1 MEGIDTIDVTLINV
15 KVSLVELDLAEQVD
29 LQGGVDF
36 GSVPSCEQRV
46 TKGKGNRRAP
56 AIDIHNGRRTREDD
70 MQKEMKGMKRKG
82 LVLAMVLLMVWI
94 TACGNSGGADSN
106 DPGANDTVT
115 VWTYPVHGTYE
126 DELKDLIADFNKEH
140 PNITVKTEM
149 LSWAEGPKKFDVAL
163 NAGNPPDLYFHSVD
177 GTYVN
182 TGLALE
188 LDSYLTPEI
197 KDDYLP
203 GTLELGQIQGKQYGL
218 PLYQFQWA
226 WGGNKRI
233 LDEAGIDWKTIQKNG
248 WTWSEFNEAAA
259 KLAKTLDNGSKQY
272 ALVTDGTSLDFIEM
286 LSRNNGMIDV
296 LDETGKF
303 QWNDGRI
310 LDTLSFIKNLM
321 DQGYMPKE
329 TAALAPAKRTDMFY
343 AGETAIISKA
353 IPYYDVMIQNR
364 NKDIDDGKV
373 QGEKIDFVLLPV
385 PHNDNQPAATTM
397 GGEGYVAFKQKKDKG
412 EQHAKNTF
420 LVMEALSGAKAGNSA
435 NELALPFVR
444 QSQADLFK
452 GKELGQ
458 QVNLDAA
465 REMAKHI
472 AMPVVL
478 KLDIDKA
485 SQQKQF
491 KEQVVKPNI
500 QALFSGEKTPEQ
512 IAEDFK
518 GKGQQMFGQ

>member
-1 MEGIDTIDVTLINV
+1 
-15 KVSLVELDLAEQVD
+15 
-29 LQGGVDF
+29 
-36 GSVPSCEQRV
+36 
-46 TKGKGNRRAP
+46 
-56 AIDIHNGRRTREDD
+56 
-70 MQKEMKGMKRKG
+70 MKRKG
-82 LVLAMVLLMVWI
+82 LVLAMALLMVWI
-94 TACGNSGGADSN
+94 TACGNSGGAASN

-259 KLAKTLDNGSKQY
+259 KLTKTLDNGSKQY

-296 LDETGKF
+296 LDESGKF

-364 NKDIDDGKV
+364 SKDIDDGKV

-465 REMAKHI
+465 KEMAKHI

>member
-1 MEGIDTIDVTLINV
+1 MVHAVNDDSGNGLW
-15 KVSLVELDLAEQVD
+15 QW
-29 LQGGVDF
+29 
-36 GSVPSCEQRV
+36 GSSATE
-46 TKGKGNRRAP
+46 
-56 AIDIHNGRRTREDD
+56 
-70 MQKEMKGMKRKG
+70 
-82 LVLAMVLLMVWI
+82 
-94 TACGNSGGADSN
+94 N
-106 DPGANDTVT
+106 DPDANDTVT

-140 PNITVKTEM
+140 PNITVKTEV

-233 LDEAGIDWKTIQKNG
+233 LEEAGIDWQSIQANG
-248 WTWSEFNEAAA
+248 WTWTEFKEAAA
-259 KLAKTLDNGSKQY
+259 KLTKTLDGGKAQY

-286 LSRNNGMIDV
+286 LTRNNGMIDV
-296 LDETGKF
+296 LDKDGVF

-310 LDTLSFIKNLM
+310 LDTLGFVKELM

-329 TAALAPAKRTDMFY
+329 TAAIAPAKRTDMFY
-343 AGETAIISKA
+343 AGEAAIISKA

-364 NKDIDDGKV
+364 SKDIDAGNV

-385 PHNDNQPAATTM
+385 PHNDDQPAQTTM
-397 GGEGYVAFKQKKDKG
+397 GGEGYVAFRQKNDKG

-444 QSQADLFK
+444 KSWHGPLQRQGAGQT
-452 GKELGQ
+452 GKYRCCQPYG
-458 QVNLDAA
+458 
-465 REMAKHI
+465 
-472 AMPVVL
+472 
-478 KLDIDKA
+478 
-485 SQQKQF
+485 
-491 KEQVVKPNI
+491 
-500 QALFSGEKTPEQ
+500 
-512 IAEDFK
+512 
-518 GKGQQMFGQ
+518 